1 MNCDAVLRVVC
12 RTTHRTLN
20 DAIPSFVH
28 ISVHSNND
36 LTACGLRAAV
46 RSNGTLRKRHLRKSF
61 RLPRRAVRVS
71 TSAVGGCAY
80 VGIPRHDNQNLSQ
93 WQLREGEENR
103 PGVFKP
109 PIE

>member
-46 RSNGTLRKRHLRKSF
+46 RSNGTLLKSPSTYKKRPSF
-61 RLPRRAVRVS
+61 RVAQFGLDERRRRLP
-71 TSAVGGCAY
+71 
-80 VGIPRHDNQNLSQ
+80 
-93 WQLREGEENR
+93 LRWNTAS
-103 PGVFKP
+103 
-109 PIE
+109 